1 MSIDIKKEGRGD
13 LAICCGKTP
22 QMKWILSVSCY
33 CLGYSGSAED
43 CVFGPN
49 SQRFDKPD
57 GGHHSGRLN
66 LSVNNSPSQDY
77 PHPDDQAARSYV
89 SHCH

>member
-1 MSIDIKKEGRGD
+1 MQTQRQKEGVLGKCP
-13 LAICCGKTP
+13 LTLKKKGGGAICCGKTP

-57 GGHHSGRLN
+57 TVTEVMNSGTFK
-66 LSVNNSPSQDY
+66 VFM
-77 PHPDDQAARSYV
+77 
-89 SHCH
+89 